1 MKAFCKFWLMT
12 SLSLFPPS
20 LPSILQTIVS
30 WEVCW
35 LEFRGLKF
43 LSGFSPWYTF
53 QMIKCKVH
61 GCRCVCLHT
70 CMPFVIGIIN
80 WIFGMIGEACHI
92 MSKLRWISELWTL
105 HLPSIILLH
114 LCIYIYIYTLT
125 MTVWKNCFLILLFS
139 SVVTISK
146 FMKSKFYICQLYFQY
161 TTCT

>member
-1 MKAFCKFWLMT
+1 M
-12 SLSLFPPS
+12 SLPFSPPS

-105 HLPSIILLH
+105 HLIAINNFAAFVY
-114 LCIYIYIYTLT
+114 IYIYIHWLWQFGKIVFWYSCSHL
-125 MTVWKNCFLILLFS
+125 
-139 SVVTISK
+139 
-146 FMKSKFYICQLYFQY
+146 
-161 TTCT
+161 